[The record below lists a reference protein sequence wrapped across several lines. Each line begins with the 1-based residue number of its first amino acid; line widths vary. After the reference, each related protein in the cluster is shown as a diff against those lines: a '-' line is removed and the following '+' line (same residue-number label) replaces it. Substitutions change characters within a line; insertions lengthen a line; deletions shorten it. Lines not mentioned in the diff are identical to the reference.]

1 MLHFCVTCGTFSTSH
16 QLLRMNQAR
25 LIEFPDLLT
34 MTNLTTRWHLRQFPF
49 YIIENICSKPYLL
62 YLHTFDKP
70 ILVFHDI
77 SLFFLNLDI
86 MLQVQKLQNQFII
99 TRFLYSSLGQAIGPL
114 WDLLANAYCVVRQR
128 LSCQRPDKI
137 EQINGICSHSTSN
150 KALEMPL
157 IWSFLPETRCG
168 RFLVDLWPLHH

>member
-34 MTNLTTRWHLRQFPF
+34 MTNLTTRWRLRQFSF
-49 YIIENICSKPYLL
+49 YIFENICSKPYFL
-62 YLHTFDKP
+62 YLHTFDKH
-70 ILVFHDI
+70 IL
-77 SLFFLNLDI
+77 SLFFFNLDI
-86 MLQVQKLQNQFII
+86 MLQVQNQFII

-137 EQINGICSHSTSN
+137 EQINCSSSHSTSN
-150 KALEMPL
+150 KALEIPL
-157 IWSFLPETRCG
+157 IWFFLPETRCG
-168 RFLVDLWPLHH
+168 RFLVDLWLLHH